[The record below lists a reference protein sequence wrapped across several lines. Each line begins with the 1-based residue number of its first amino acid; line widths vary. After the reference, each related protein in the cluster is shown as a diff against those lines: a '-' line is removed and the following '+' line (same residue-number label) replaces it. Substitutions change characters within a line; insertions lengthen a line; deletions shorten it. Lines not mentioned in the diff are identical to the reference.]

1 MLRLALTF
9 GLSPRELLR
18 RLTARELAEF
28 EELYRI
34 DPWGPERGDLAA
46 GIVAST
52 IANVNRDPKRGE
64 PFRPSDFMAFVDR
77 EEVARRDQERMNAKI
92 VATLAPDA
100 LKRGKGKR
108 KSKTKELG

>member
-9 GLSPRELLR
+9 GLPPRELLR

-28 EELYRI
+28 EELYRL

-64 PFRPSDFMAFVDR
+64 PFRPSDFMAYVDR
-77 EEVARRDQERMNAKI
+77 EEIERRDRDRMNAKI
-92 VATLAPDA
+92 VATLAPEA
-100 LKRGKGKR
+100 LRNSKRKGKP
-108 KSKTKELG
+108 KERR